1 MVMSHSKKRPV
12 LTRKELFSRSPSD
25 KTQCIELDKKNIVD
39 ILMPWLIISRKHLTG
54 LWLKVRKST
63 TSVKTNVTKI
73 NLYNGYFN

>member
-12 LTRKELFSRSPSD
+12 LTCKELFSRSPSD

-39 ILMPWLIISRKHLTG
+39 ILMPCLISRKHITG

-73 NLYNGYFN
+73 NLYKRYFN